1 MAIIR
6 RTLKPPTQQET
17 AKEAGACHVAR
28 DEIQIQ
34 RDNYGSIPSAGDI
47 TNAALDAIICTVY
60 TSHLPGEISKNWKT
74 DKRRYQ
80 K

>member
-1 MAIIR
+1 MQ
-6 RTLKPPTQQET
+6 KSET
-17 AKEAGACHVAR
+17 TNSVGNSKGDRAWDVAR

-34 RDNYGSIPSAGDI
+34 RDYYGSILSAGDV
-47 TNAALDAIICTVY
+47 TNAALDAIICTTY
-60 TSHLPGEISKNWKT
+60 TSHLPGEMSKNWKA